1 MLYYLGITFE
11 FTATEC
17 SSGGYKARGK
27 KYKSINI
34 YIYIFR
40 VNIYRGKSK
49 KMKK

>member
-34 YIYIFR
+34 YIYIYLESTFIE
-40 VNIYRGKSK
+40 VNLK
-49 KMKK
+49 K